1 MTFMT
6 KHLGGLSILF
16 AIGVVFATTSGVAQA
31 TPDPR
36 LPHNQQIRYLVHGPG
51 VAEYISYE
59 NDTGQQHAVNVR
71 LPWSTQ
77 FTSWGGEVFDL
88 SAQGPAPIECEIL
101 IDGKVVSDQT
111 ATTGAPGRTV
121 CTH

>member
-16 AIGVVFATTSGVAQA
+16 AIGAGFATTCGVAHA
-31 TPDPR
+31 DPS
-36 LPHNQQIRYLVHGPG
+36 PFHHPQVRYVVNGPG

-101 IDGKVVSDQT
+101 IDGKVVIDQT

-121 CTH
+121 CSH